1 MRIVKK
7 LIVLVL
13 AGSLILGSIAVNAE
27 DTASGDVAT
36 ETQSKNQSLIDK
48 WFKDNVSVENM
59 LKYDFSAEEST
70 EDEDSNKIECPEHIK
85 LVLALKLMELE
96 QDGLFHEE
104 QIFPY
109 NEFAK
114 IMLMLT
120 MGENEPIAELYDK
133 YGETRPVTYEEAIK
147 HLVSALG
154 YEPMVK
160 NENYLAVAGKIR
172 LMDNAANAGG
182 ISGPVTKGTLAK
194 LLYNALYTDVMIQT
208 VYGNTP
214 DYSVEKG
221 VTLLAEKFQVFKVE
235 GMITA
240 VEGLNLYSTVL
251 PQKGEIYIDK
261 VPYEAGDVD
270 TNGLIG
276 YRINGYAKIV
286 EDKSHLIYLEVDY
299 SDDMLEISTSD
310 IRQLT
315 PNKLTYKS
323 PKTGKTKTVSLNS
336 VEAVL
341 LGANHIDKSKLSTEL
356 INENDGTVVLSREK
370 GDNEYTSVVIR
381 TYKDIVVDRV
391 DSLSKRIIFKD
402 GFILGDSK
410 YISFEED
417 DDRIITVIKNG
428 TEIPVEEIKSS
439 DVISIMCN
447 NSKNYIYIIVSNE
460 KISGMVS
467 AINMQYGDRKVVT
480 INDKEY
486 NLSSSFYKI
495 LTSGSDYANLA
506 FKEEGQFL
514 LNFKGDIVSYRE
526 TKAVY
531 SYAIMTKYHVE
542 KGLDPKVSVR
552 LFCEDGV
559 WRNYAIAKKATI
571 DGEQNVETRTSRF
584 DANNYFSSQYFYKPV
599 RYKLNNIDEIEF
611 IDTENSPDVE
621 LSDEKRIEPSAEW
634 AGKIDYT
641 LAYDLEPITYSVS
654 DEAVIFAL
662 PSDLEEEDEYS
673 VISSKNLKDGQ
684 AASLVLYSADEFF
697 VSNLVVFSGVVETSY
712 DRKNTF
718 AIKNIRWAI
727 NDEGEFVIKLKGLKG
742 AELSLRR
749 GEWVDAELFLTAK
762 ASQKFQDLKEGD
774 IIRYVLTADGEI
786 TKLMVMVKEGVLP
799 EDHLETPGNQNESA
813 SGTIVKIDTE
823 RAIIKMRI
831 TDPSDPDN
839 EEKWTYRTYTPSG
852 ILIYEKSTGE
862 MHNVNIYELN
872 EGDRMWLYGAN
883 RAGMVVVVR

>member
-1 MRIVKK
+1 MSIVKK
-7 LIVLVL
+7 IIVLVL

-27 DTASGDVAT
+27 DIASGEVLT
-36 ETQSKNQSLIDK
+36 ETQSKNQALIDK
-48 WFKDNVSVENM
+48 WFNDNVSVENM
-59 LKYDFSAEEST
+59 LKYDFVNEDST
-70 EDEDSNKIECPEHIK
+70 EDEDSKQIGYPEQIK

-120 MGENEPIAELYDK
+120 TGEISSIADLYDK
-133 YGETRPVTYEEAIK
+133 YGESRPVTYEEAIK

-160 NENYLAVAGKIR
+160 NENYIAVAGKIG

-182 ISGPVTKGTLAK
+182 VSGPVTKGTLAK
-194 LLYNALYTDVMIQT
+194 LLYNALYTDMMIQT

-221 VTLLAEKFQVFKVE
+221 ATLLTEKFQVFKVE

-261 VPYEAGDVD
+261 IPYEADDVD

-286 EDKSHLIYLEVDY
+286 EDKSHLIYLEVD
-299 SDDMLEISTSD
+299 SGDDMLEISTSD
-310 IRQLT
+310 IVQLT
-315 PNKLTYKS
+315 PDKLTYEL
-323 PKTGKTKTVSLNS
+323 PKTGKSKTVSLNS

-341 LGANHIDKSKLSTEL
+341 LGANHIDKSRLSNDL
-356 INENDGTVVLSREK
+356 IYENYGTIVLSREK
-370 GDNEYTSVVIR
+370 GDNKYTSVVIK
-381 TYKDIVVDRV
+381 TYKDVVVDRV
-391 DSLSKRIIFKD
+391 DLLSKRILFKD

-428 TEIPVEEIKSS
+428 VEIPVEEIKSS
-439 DVISIMCN
+439 DVISVMCS
-447 NSKNYIYIIVSNE
+447 NSKNYIYIVVSNE
-460 KISGMVS
+460 KVSGMVDN
-467 AINMQYGDRKVVT
+467 IETQYGNQKVVT

-486 NLSSSFYKI
+486 NLSPNFYKI

-506 FKEEGQFL
+506 KKEEGQFL
-514 LNFKGDIVSYRE
+514 LNFKGSVVSYKE

-531 SYAIMTKYHVE
+531 SYAIMTKLQVE
-542 KGLDPKVSVR
+542 DGWDPKVSVR
-552 LFCEDGV
+552 LFCEDGA
-559 WRNYAIAKKATI
+559 WRNYAIAEEATI
-571 DGEQNVETRTSRF
+571 DGEQNVQTRTSRF
-584 DANNYFSSQYFYKPV
+584 DADDYFNSQYFYKPV
-599 RYKLNNIDEIEF
+599 RYKLNKKGEIDF
-611 IDTENSPDVE
+611 IDTENSSDAE
-621 LSDEKRIEPSAEW
+621 LSDEKRIRQSAEW

-654 DEAVIFAL
+654 DKAVIFAL

-673 VISSKNLKDGQ
+673 VIGTKNLKDGQ
-684 AASLVLYSADEFF
+684 TASLVLYSADEFF
-697 VSNLVVFSGVVETSY
+697 VSNLVVFGGVVETSY

-718 AIKNIRWAI
+718 AINKVMWTV
-727 NDEGEFVIKLKGLKG
+727 NDKGEDVIKLKGLKG
-742 AELSLRR
+742 AELSLSR
-749 GEWVDAELFLTAK
+749 GEWVDTELFLTAK
-762 ASQKFQDLKEGD
+762 ASQKFQDLKKGD
-774 IIRYVLTADGEI
+774 IIRYVLTPDGEI
-786 TKLMVMVKEGVLP
+786 TKLRAVVKEGVLP

-823 RAIIKMRI
+823 RAIIKMLI
-831 TDPSDPDN
+831 TDPRDPEN
-839 EEKWTYRTYTPSG
+839 EEKWVYRTYTPSG
-852 ILIYEKSTGE
+852 IMIYDKSTGE
-862 MHNVNIYELN
+862 MHNVKITELH